1 MASKSNNPFVFF
13 QQVRAETAKVTWPTR
28 RETVISTI
36 MVIIFAIFAMLFF
49 FSADVIVG
57 FAVGKILGLGH

>member
-1 MASKSNNPFVFF
+1 MASKTNPITFF

-36 MVIIFAIFAMLFF
+36 MVIVMAFFAAAFF
-49 FSADVIVG
+49 FAADQIMAYVVELL
-57 FAVGKILGLGH
+57 LGLGR